1 MNTRYRFGKSF
12 LRDEN
17 YGYEREWLM
26 ANGLGGFSNC
36 SISGTNARIHSGY
49 LVASLNPPVDRT
61 NILLN
66 ICETVS
72 QQDEEYNLGSQ
83 MYTGKKKNKD
93 GYKHIEAFEFDLI
106 PTYIYQINDIRIKKS
121 VALWHGH
128 NTVAVRYEI
137 INGMNAIRFCA
148 TPEFSLRDNNSPVM
162 SAAKMPRE
170 CDIKDNSAVVTN
182 PEDDRYKVYFCVS
195 NGKLKPRAKSKLY
208 DEKRLPAIDQRNG
221 FEGCDTAYLPFDIN
235 LSLAPFKKQT
245 VYFICSL
252 EESTPSGEDIFSTF
266 VEREERLAY
275 STDDDF
281 LADLTVSADTFI
293 VDRNSTGLKTILAG
307 FPWFTDWGRDTMIAL
322 QGLTM
327 CTGRLEDS
335 ASIIKSFAMYL
346 KDGLIPNMFPSSSKE
361 EPIYNTADA
370 SMWYFY
376 SVYKYLEYSAKKGKA
391 EFEKADGFIREEI
404 YPCLEQIINA
414 YKNGTK
420 FSIRMQEDG
429 LISAGSDFDQVTW
442 MDVRVGEWVVTPRHG
457 KPVEINALWYNA
469 LRIMQELGT
478 RYGYDTSEYKELA
491 DKVYTAFGERFWDD
505 KRGYLLDVA
514 DPDDDKIRPNQIWAV
529 SLPFSVLSRDKE
541 RKVVDCVYRF
551 LYTAYGLRS
560 LSYTDPEYIPEYI
573 GPLPKRDAAY
583 HMGTSW
589 AFPLGGFISA
599 FMKVNDHSKEAAQR
613 AMEMLETVRD
623 HMNDGCINGIAEVFD
638 GSGTCTGNGC
648 YNQAWSVGEILRAY
662 FEDVKEYL

>member
-1 MNTRYRFGKSF
+1 MNTKYRFGKSF

-17 YGYEREWLM
+17 YGYEREWLL
-26 ANGLGGFSNC
+26 ANGLGGFSNG
-36 SISGTNARIHSGY
+36 SIGGTNARIHSGY

-66 ICETVS
+66 VFETIRV
-72 QQDEEYNLGSQ
+72 QDEEYCLKSQ
-83 MYTGKKKNKD
+83 MYTGKKKNRD
-93 GYKHIEAFEFDLI
+93 GYKYIEAFEFNII
-106 PTYIYQINDIRIKKS
+106 PTYIYQVNDIRIKKS
-121 VALWHGH
+121 VAMWHGH

-137 INGMNAIRFCA
+137 INGSDILRMTV
-148 TPEFSLRDNNSPVM
+148 TPEFSLRENNSPVE
-162 SAAKMPRE
+162 SAADMKRE
-170 CDIKDNSAVVTN
+170 CIIEDERAVITD
-182 PEDDRYKVYFCVS
+182 PEDDRYKVYFSVS
-195 NGKLKPRAKSKLY
+195 SGRLKPRGKSKQY
-208 DEKRLPAIDQRNG
+208 DEKRFPAIDARNG
-221 FEGCDTAYLPFDIN
+221 FEGCDTAFSPFDVE
-235 LSLAPFKKQT
+235 LRSAPFKKQT
-245 VYFICSL
+245 VYFVCSL
-252 EESTPSGEDIFSTF
+252 EEDTPSAEEIFSSYI
-266 VEREERLAY
+266 ERGKDIASAME
-275 STDDDF
+275 DDF
-281 LADLTVSADTFI
+281 LADLAVSADTFI

-327 CTGRLEDS
+327 CTGRLEDT

-376 SVYKYLEYSAKKGKA
+376 SVYKYLEYSAKVSRF
-391 EFEKADGFIREEI
+391 EFEKADAFIKNEI
-404 YPCLEQIINA
+404 YPCLEKIIQA
-414 YKNGTK
+414 YKNGTN
-420 FSIRMQEDG
+420 FSICMQEDG
-429 LISAGSDFDQVTW
+429 LIHAGSDFDQVTW

-469 LRIMQELGT
+469 LKIMQELGE
-478 RYGYDTSEYKELA
+478 RYGYDVSGYKELS
-491 DKVYTAFGERFWDD
+491 DKVYVSFNEHFWN
-505 KRGYLLDVA
+505 KEKECLIDVA
-514 DPDDDKIRPNQIWAV
+514 DPDDDKVRPNQIWAV
-529 SLPFSVLSRDKE
+529 SLPFSVLDREKE

-599 FMKVNDHSKEAAQR
+599 FMKVNDHSKVAASR

-638 GSGTCTGNGC
+638 GTDTCTGNGC

-662 FEDVKEYL
+662 YEDVKDYL